1 MKDLVYNQGN
11 QKTLQY
17 SGILKVLRLIVHTNC
32 PHSKV
37 ITSFFTNIAF
47 FRLFHSAI
55 VRPVR
60 QTRLSAAVWFDGW
73 PECSGYPRP
82 SISGLFTLP
91 RPRQCWQQWR
101 PSFLSLHGLHHHFHV
116 MVDITTYCKWNT
128 PYHSLVN
135 STPKMWAFEGLKKA
149 CVTCEF
155 LCAKGRL
162 SSSSRPRMKARKWR
176 KYDQDQF
183 FDDEEWSQHR
193 M

>member
-60 QTRLSAAVWFDGW
+60 QTRLSAAVRFDGW

-82 SISGLFTLP
+82 SIFGLFTLP
-91 RPRQCWQQWR
+91 RPGQQSNRRPLHW
-101 PSFLSLHGLHHHFHV
+101 PSFLSLHGLSLHHHLILV
-116 MVDITTYCKWNT
+116 MVDITTYHKC
-128 PYHSLVN
+128 HG
-135 STPKMWAFEGLKKA
+135 WA
-149 CVTCEF
+149 T
-155 LCAKGRL
+155 L
-162 SSSSRPRMKARKWR
+162 SSVKKNWKKKERCWLAMNLSSYPGSEYMDRIRK
-176 KYDQDQF
+176 KLMVF
-183 FDDEEWSQHR
+183 
-193 M
+193 